1 MADGF
6 VVEDFL
12 AAKGLAALGAIRDV
26 KPLAGGY
33 WNQVFRVRGERPE
46 GAFDWVVKRYD
57 DSPEAE
63 LFANLPDHEARALE
77 ILDGFEVAPAPIGF
91 FAEEPDGRPVL
102 VYAFYAGRPWQE
114 GVEAVAAVMRRQH
127 APEPAARAAELRR
140 LTLDPALLLD
150 QGDALLAKCAGDRFA
165 EALAAVRPSVDE
177 IAPPRRLALVHGDLG
192 PGNIIVGEAGP
203 RIIDWQCPG
212 LGDACE
218 DLYCFQSPAFQILYD
233 CPPLSAA
240 QRQAFLAAYDPSG
253 AAGRRL
259 AALTPA
265 WSYRMLAYCCRRRQM
280 LADRDPAASA
290 RYARA
295 LAAELAEVFGRALE
309 TGG

>member
-1 MADGF
+1 
-6 VVEDFL
+6 
-12 AAKGLAALGAIRDV
+12 
-26 KPLAGGY
+26 
-33 WNQVFRVRGERPE
+33 VRGERPE

-192 PGNIIVGEAGP
+192 PGNIIV
-203 RIIDWQCPG
+203 
-212 LGDACE
+212 
-218 DLYCFQSPAFQILYD
+218 D